1 MHGLFSY
8 FLMKGMGGEADSN
21 KDKKISMGELG
32 DYISENVSSMAGMLD
47 REQSPELKTIDN
59 SKLLINY

>member
-1 MHGLFSY
+1 
-8 FLMKGMGGEADSN
+8 MKGMGGEADSN

-47 REQSPELKTIDN
+47 REQSPELQTIDN